1 MREREGRVREREI
14 ERERKGLTESV
25 KKGTQKSGKNV
36 TLTFA
41 ADTERIFFTVSLK
54 TVKLLL

>member
-1 MREREGRVREREI
+1 MRER